1 MPTRILMAFQL
12 SAAVMDV
19 ARSGHPQT
27 GIFLLLSG
35 WPQSLVVLDRQSAGG
50 DAGRVEAL
58 GKIGV
63 CLLGEIFPHVVAD
76 NPFRT
81 ARTGTK
87 YRRVKWPVRALD
99 HRDAGRVEALL
110 EVVVY
115 GGGELRPGLR

>member
-58 GKIGV
+58 
-63 CLLGEIFPHVVAD
+63 
-76 NPFRT
+76 
-81 ARTGTK
+81 
-87 YRRVKWPVRALD
+87 
-99 HRDAGRVEALL
+99 L